1 MSIYGSLLA
10 SELIASVKRRAS
22 IPDSQIDLNN
32 QDILDICNEELMDSV
47 VPQILQFHEEFFTY
61 IKDMTLVAN
70 QSTYKIPYRAI
81 GRKIRDLKYRDNTD
95 DTGTLYNMTR
105 ILPED
110 RAYFKGGFTPY
121 KAYYFQGDE
130 IVVIPSVGPTPVGE
144 LVVDFF
150 MRPNKIVLES
160 RCSVITAI
168 NTSTGVIT
176 VDAIPTN
183 LLTGEI
189 DFVEVHPGHRLLGYD
204 IIPTN
209 VDALNLRFTVSTST
223 DGLTKLAV
231 GDYIC
236 SAGESPVAQIP
247 SELQSLLAERGAARC
262 LASLGHQENLEASNQ
277 KIAELEQKSGSLID
291 NRSDGQP
298 IKLNNV
304 GGLLRQSKISRRG
317 WY

>member
-10 SELIASVKRRAS
+10 SELISSVKRRAS
-22 IPDSQIDLNN
+22 IPDSQIDLTD
-32 QDILDICNEELMDSV
+32 QDILDMCNEELMDSV

-61 IKDMTLVAN
+61 IKDAALVAD
-70 QSTYKIPYRAI
+70 QSNYKIPYRAI
-81 GRKIRDLKYRDNTD
+81 GRKIRDLKYRDNTN
-95 DTGTLYNMTR
+95 DTGTLYSMTR

-110 RAYFKGGFTPY
+110 RAYFKAGYTPY
-121 KAYYFQGDE
+121 KAFYFQGDE
-130 IVVIPSVGPTPVGE
+130 IVIVPHVGPTPTGE
-144 LVVDFF
+144 LVIDFF

-160 RCSVITAI
+160 RCAIITDI
-168 NTSTGVIT
+168 DTDTGVIT

-204 IIPTN
+204 IIPT
-209 VDALNLRFTVSTST
+209 DIDPLNLLITVPTTS
-223 DGLTKLAV
+223 DGLTKLVV

-262 LASLGHQENLEASNQ
+262 LASLGHQENLQASNQ

-298 IKLNNV
+298 IKLNNI